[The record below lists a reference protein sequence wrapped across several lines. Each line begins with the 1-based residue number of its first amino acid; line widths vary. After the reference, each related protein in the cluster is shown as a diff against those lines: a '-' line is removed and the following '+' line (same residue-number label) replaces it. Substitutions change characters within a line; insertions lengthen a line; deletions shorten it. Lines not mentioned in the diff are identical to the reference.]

1 MSKREQRRVAV
12 LAVAIR
18 YACSRKSGSASLA
31 QPGCRL
37 DPGLCKLSAYR
48 KAQRTVNK
56 QEASERNACIMEMA
70 TGDSQLGK
78 NYSPHVHAFPV
89 NMQNQLKRGFSISTY
104 HYIWLQKIFKWREV
118 KIILF
123 LLHTIL

>member
-1 MSKREQRRVAV
+1 MQSA
-12 LAVAIR
+12 
-18 YACSRKSGSASLA
+18 ASLA
-31 QPGCRL
+31 AAGRTQGCANEAR
-37 DPGLCKLSAYR
+37 AYR

-89 NMQNQLKRGFSISTY
+89 NAEPTRKWLSHYFAWRNKINWIILKITVLHFCFLHLQLVAN
-104 HYIWLQKIFKWREV
+104 HYIFIYF
-118 KIILF
+118 F
-123 LLHTIL
+123 

>member
-37 DPGLCKLSAYR
+37 DPGLCKRSAYR

-78 NYSPHVHAFPV
+78 KLLTSRA
-89 NMQNQLKRGFSISTY
+89 RFSSKNAEPTET
-104 HYIWLQKIFKWREV
+104 WLFHIIIYGCKKIFK
-118 KIILF
+118 
-123 LLHTIL
+123 